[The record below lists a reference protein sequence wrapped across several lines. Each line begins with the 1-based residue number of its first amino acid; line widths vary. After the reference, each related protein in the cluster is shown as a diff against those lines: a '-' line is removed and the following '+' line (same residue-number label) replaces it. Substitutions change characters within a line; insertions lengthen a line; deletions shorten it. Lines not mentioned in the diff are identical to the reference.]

1 MMSAH
6 TQDFDVIVVGAGHA
20 GIEACLAS
28 ARLGLRTL
36 MLTSNISRIGYMS
49 CNPSIG
55 GLAKGHMV
63 REVDVL
69 GGEMGRAADETC
81 IQFKRL
87 NSKKGPAVRG
97 SRSQNDKD
105 LYSAYMTRILR
116 EQPSLTVREGEVK
129 SLLIENSVCRGV
141 VLPDGSVVRAPSTVI
156 TTGTFMN
163 GMMHIGLK
171 QSPGGRVGDQATV
184 GISDQLRS
192 FGFVVR
198 RLKTGTPPRLERSSI
213 DFSKTEPQY
222 GDEVFYPFSVRSE
235 SRLKLPQVECYLS
248 HTNDR
253 THEIIRANL
262 SHSPMFAGH
271 IEGRGPRYCP
281 SIEDKVTRFA
291 EKISH
296 QTFLEP
302 EGLSTSSIYLQGI
315 STSLPAEI
323 QLQFL
328 KTIPG
333 LENVRVLKPGYAV
346 EYDYIEPTQIQ
357 HTLETRGISGL
368 YLAGQINGTSGYE
381 EAAAQGFMAG
391 VNASLSVLGRD
402 PFVLRRD
409 QGYTGVLIDDL
420 VTKGTK
426 EPYRMFTSRAE
437 HRLVLRE
444 DNTIKRLARLSSDLG
459 VMGEAGHARISS
471 VLTSQDLLLAELRS
485 LVLVPNAETQAAL
498 ITMGTAPLL
507 KPTTGEELLR
517 RPEISIEQLAEFG
530 IGARIAAHENSMTGS
545 NSKEWSAEEKLSAIE
560 LDAIDESMG
569 SVRDKREAVG
579 EISAMNDR
587 AVVEAVEIEV
597 KYAGYI
603 ARQGEIIEQTR
614 KLEDLKLPG
623 DLVYS
628 SVRGLSVE
636 EIEKLGRMRPM
647 TLGQAQRISG
657 VNPSAIQAL
666 LVHMKG
672 RRKIK
677 EMTLEQG
684 FGQA

>member
-1 MMSAH
+1 MPDMNKP
-6 TQDFDVIVVGAGHA
+6 TDFDVVVVGAGHA

-36 MLTSNISRIGYMS
+36 MLTSNIKRIGYMS

-63 REVDVL
+63 REIDVL

-97 SRSQNDKD
+97 SRSQNDKH
-105 LYSAYMTRILR
+105 LYAEYMNATLLA
-116 EQPSLTVREGEVK
+116 QPNLLVREGEVK
-129 SLLIENSVCRGV
+129 SLIIERSECQGV
-141 VLPDGSVVRAPSTVI
+141 RLADGSEVRAKSVII

-163 GMMHIGLK
+163 GVMHIGLE
-171 QSPGGRVGDQATV
+171 QSPGGRIGDQATV
-184 GISDQLRS
+184 GISDQLRA
-192 FGFVVR
+192 FGFLVR
-198 RLKTGTPPRLERSSI
+198 RLKTGTPPRLDRDSI
-213 DFSKTEPQY
+213 DFSKTEPQA
-222 GDEVFYPFSVRSE
+222 GDDVFYPFSVRSE
-235 SRLKLPQVECYLS
+235 SSLKLPQVVCYLS
-248 HTNDR
+248 HTNER
-253 THEIIRANL
+253 THDIIRGNL
-262 SHSPMFAGH
+262 SHSPMYAGH
-271 IEGRGPRYCP
+271 IEGSGPRYCP

-291 EKISH
+291 DKISH

-315 STSLPAEI
+315 STSLPAET
-323 QLQFL
+323 QLLFL

-333 LENVRVLKPGYAV
+333 LENVRMLRAGYAV

-357 HTLETRGISGL
+357 HSLETRSITRL
-368 YLAGQINGTSGYE
+368 FLAGQINGTSGYE
-381 EAAAQGFMAG
+381 EAAAQGFIAG
-391 VNASLSVLGRD
+391 VNAAMKILGRE

-444 DNTIKRLARLSSDLG
+444 DNTIRRLAELSKELG
-459 VMGEAGHARISS
+459 VMTETGRARIES
-471 VLTSQDLLLAELRS
+471 VLATQDAILKELREI
-485 LVLVPNAETQAAL
+485 VLVPNAETQARL
-498 ITMGTAPLL
+498 IAAGTTGLM
-507 KPTTGEELLR
+507 KPTTAEELLR
-517 RPEISIEQLAEFG
+517 RPEITIENMSSFGVSTLA
-530 IGARIAAHENSMTGS
+530 
-545 NSKEWSAEEKLSAIE
+545 
-560 LDAIDESMG
+560 D
-569 SVRDKREAVG
+569 
-579 EISAMNDR
+579 SAMNDR

-603 ARQGEIIEQTR
+603 SRQVEIIEQTR

-623 DLVYS
+623 DITYS
-628 SVRGLSVE
+628 SVRGLSKE
-636 EIEKLGRMRPM
+636 EIEKLNAIRPT

-677 EMTLEQG
+677 EMTLEQSQQGHRG
-684 FGQA
+684 FEAGEHRV